1 MSTMRSDSLVQRE
14 AEALIRAKV
23 AEEIGAQ
30 LEPRTVKLPGG
41 ATMQLDG
48 VAGEPG
54 AETVFVEIFAHQ
66 GEMKGG
72 QKRKVGQDA
81 FKLVTLGR
89 LRPGAR
95 LVLALADDGLPLSY
109 AKQKTWFA
117 EAVEAWGIQVVV
129 VDISSGERE
138 KIRAAQK
145 TQEMV
150 NPGETEL

>member
-1 MSTMRSDSLVQRE
+1 MNRMRSDSLVQRE
-14 AEALIRAKV
+14 AEALIREQVSKA
-23 AEEIGAQ
+23 IGVK
-30 LEPRTVKLPGG
+30 LEARTLKLPGG

-48 VAGEPG
+48 TAGEPG
-54 AETVFVEIFAHQ
+54 SETVFVEIFAHQ

-72 QKRKVGQDA
+72 QKRKVAQDA

-89 LRPGAR
+89 FRPGAR
-95 LVLALADDGLPLSY
+95 LVLALADDGLPLAY
-109 AKQKTWFA
+109 AKQNTWFA
-117 EAVEAWGIQVVV
+117 EAVAAWDIEVVV
-129 VDISSGERE
+129 VDISAGERA